1 MVSERKKKLTS
12 LNEQRNTVQSNGK
25 YVNFGCGK
33 NYQNGWINIDAEDN
47 GDINLFF
54 STDNV
59 IPFDSNSIDGVF
71 SEHFIEHID
80 FLTGVHFMSE
90 SYRILKPKGVLR
102 IICPDLD
109 YVLNGLND
117 LKLNKLKEMFI
128 SVGDFRRLPKDISNA
143 EVINWMFYGHGHKF
157 IYNFECMEQLLY
169 SVGFSKV
176 ELSSFGKSVDSNM
189 PIERR
194 RDESFYSLYVDAI
207 K

>member
-1 MVSERKKKLTS
+1 MKQFIASILPFGLVNWYLKKKKLSYIDKMVSERKKKLTS

-117 LKLNKLKEMFI
+117 LKLNKLKGN
-128 SVGDFRRLPKDISNA
+128 VYLG
-143 EVINWMFYGHGHKF
+143 W
-157 IYNFECMEQLLY
+157 
-169 SVGFSKV
+169 GF
-176 ELSSFGKSVDSNM
+176 
-189 PIERR
+189 P
-194 RDESFYSLYVDAI
+194 
-207 K
+207 